1 MLSDVIYGKLSLTL
15 ENITSI
21 RTAFAK
27 TTKMPA
33 TAHRYNKMRY
43 RLLRVA
49 IYILGKVAEPAE
61 KFIRFV
67 KAWWSIRSQRDPEK
81 IAQALGRPD
90 KLELTEEQ
98 ANKISA
104 SFTGW
109 YMSGGKDGTVP
120 VKVDGLEPAQ
130 VAKEFFN
137 LWPRTDFRYFMA
149 PNERGDALEFTN
161 GDATQDG
168 IELIQ
173 AAMVKLGAITQSH
186 LAEGDESWYYQL
198 AHPMTKRLAEIGS
211 KPVEVKSSRGGIV

>member
-1 MLSDVIYGKLSLTL
+1 MLSDILYGKLSLTL

-27 TTKMPA
+27 TNKMPA
-33 TAHRYNKMRY
+33 TAPRYNKMRY

-49 IYILGKVAEPAE
+49 IYILGKIVEPAE
-61 KFIRFV
+61 KAIRFV
-67 KAWWSIRSQRDPEK
+67 KTWWKVRSQRDPEK

-90 KLELTEEQ
+90 KLELDDRQ
-98 ANKISA
+98 AEA
-104 SFTGW
+104 VQEWFCGW
-109 YMSGGKDGTVP
+109 ADKPGK
-120 VKVDGLEPAQ
+120 EPGE
-130 VAKEFFN
+130 VAKWFFKT
-137 LWPRTDFRYFMA
+137 WPRVEFRYFMA

-173 AAMVKLGAITQSH
+173 AAMIKLGAIKQSH

>member
-1 MLSDVIYGKLSLTL
+1 MI
-15 ENITSI
+15 N
-21 RTAFAK
+21 
-27 TTKMPA
+27 P
-33 TAHRYNKMRY
+33 
-43 RLLRVA
+43 
-49 IYILGKVAEPAE
+49 
-61 KFIRFV
+61 IRFV
-67 KAWWSIRSQRDPEK
+67 KTWWKVRSQRDPEK

-98 ANKISA
+98 ADLVCKWFCGSDLYPGLDVA
-104 SFTGW
+104 EV
-109 YMSGGKDGTVP
+109 GKT
-120 VKVDGLEPAQ
+120 
-130 VAKEFFN
+130 FFSY
-137 LWPRTDFRYFMA
+137 WPRTEFRYFMA

-173 AAMVKLGAITQSH
+173 AAMVKLGAIAQSH